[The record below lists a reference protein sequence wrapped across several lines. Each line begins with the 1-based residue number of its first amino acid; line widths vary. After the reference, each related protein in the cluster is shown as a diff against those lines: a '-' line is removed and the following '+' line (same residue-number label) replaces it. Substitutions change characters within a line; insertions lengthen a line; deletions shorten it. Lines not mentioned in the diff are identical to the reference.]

1 MPSISPFGDSTSI
14 SIPLILIAMKGHPAT
29 GKSAVAETLAR
40 RLRVPLIDKDD
51 IKDYVLEMPDAN
63 ELAYQIMWRI
73 VETQLSVGVS
83 VIAVSPLSYPNGYA
97 RAQEIAAQHGARLLI
112 VETVL
117 DEAEWRRRLDARQ
130 PGDSTHKIS
139 GWAAMQEMLRR
150 YDGCWRYPIKPEHHL
165 MLDTAQ
171 PLEQCVAAVLERLKT
186 SQQKESSV

>member
-14 SIPLILIAMKGHPAT
+14 SIPLTLIAMKGHPAT

-51 IKDYVLEMPDAN
+51 IKDYVLERPDAN

-73 VETQLSVGVS
+73 VETQLRVGVS

-171 PLEQCVAAVLERLKT
+171 PLEQCVAAILERLKT

>member
-1 MPSISPFGDSTSI
+1 MPSISPLGDSTSI
-14 SIPLILIAMKGHPAT
+14 SIPLTLIAMKGHPAT

-63 ELAYQIMWRI
+63 ELAYRIMWRI
-73 VETQLSVGVS
+73 VETQLSLGLS

-97 RAQEIAAQHGARLLI
+97 RAQEIAAQRGARLLI

-139 GWAAMQEMLRR
+139 GWPAMQEMLRR

-186 SQQKESSV
+186 PQQKESSV

>member
-130 PGDSTHKIS
+130 PGYSTHKIS